1 MSQRISELD
10 TILEN
15 RVIDLEHFTKVHA
28 NGDMEINYYEE
39 MLNNKA
45 EQMKN
50 SLFNDI
56 ESLQQNIRAYRPQNS
71 DSTETRRNYAQ
82 LVENSTNALKFT
94 TSKISHI
101 FSRILQRSSVISG
114 SVAKTHTTALKSAI
128 DGKLKPLVLLLLNRE
143 KYSRPVSLEQY
154 EEMLENELKDFQ
166 VQITHQIDQLQE
178 KVRSCRPKTMA
189 DHYPDKTREAYKK
202 LLIFVTAMLDEMR
215 ELIKTLFDRHRL
227 FVHQIWQALE
237 VGKNCDGLRRELEA
251 DIERHLS
258 RWERYI
264 NMIEEKIEIP
274 GDF

>member
-1 MSQRISELD
+1 MMKWIKSFNSRCALAMEDPSNTSMSQRISELD

-101 FSRILQRSSVISG
+101 FSRILQVIKDICNAISENVPKIIDFISSIFS
-114 SVAKTHTTALKSAI
+114 KFI
-128 DGKLKPLVLLLLNRE
+128 YPL
-143 KYSRPVSLEQY
+143 
-154 EEMLENELKDFQ
+154 
-166 VQITHQIDQLQE
+166 
-178 KVRSCRPKTMA
+178 
-189 DHYPDKTREAYKK
+189 
-202 LLIFVTAMLDEMR
+202 
-215 ELIKTLFDRHRL
+215 
-227 FVHQIWQALE
+227 
-237 VGKNCDGLRRELEA
+237 LR
-251 DIERHLS
+251 
-258 RWERYI
+258 
-264 NMIEEKIEIP
+264 
-274 GDF
+274 

>member
-1 MSQRISELD
+1 MAS
-10 TILEN
+10 
-15 RVIDLEHFTKVHA
+15 
-28 NGDMEINYYEE
+28 
-39 MLNNKA
+39 
-45 EQMKN
+45 
-50 SLFNDI
+50 
-56 ESLQQNIRAYRPQNS
+56 
-71 DSTETRRNYAQ
+71 
-82 LVENSTNALKFT
+82 
-94 TSKISHI
+94 SH
-101 FSRILQRSSVISG
+101 RSSVISG